1 MVDISFMV
9 NKIISTLLSFCLSFP
24 LNKNMLYILLYT
36 LETIQLFFLFICRSI
51 QSRYICQ
58 RAMVC
63 MDANCHSY
71 CSTDLNFK
79 DYAKLSCGNTKDMQI
94 AFVFMNYNTNQVIYD
109 SISIP
114 NPKRFLS
121 DKFLLRTKAPIIF
134 PAT

>member
-36 LETIQLFFLFICRSI
+36 LETIQLFFFCLYVGPSSHATFAKGPWFVWMLI
-51 QSRYICQ
+51 
-58 RAMVC
+58 A
-63 MDANCHSY
+63 SY

-121 DKFLLRTKAPIIF
+121 DKFLLRTKAPMIF